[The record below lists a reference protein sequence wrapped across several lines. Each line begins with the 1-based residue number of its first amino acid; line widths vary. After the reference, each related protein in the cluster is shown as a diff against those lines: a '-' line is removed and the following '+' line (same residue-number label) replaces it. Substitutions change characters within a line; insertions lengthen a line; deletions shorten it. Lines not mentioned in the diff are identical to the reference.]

1 MEDEETIICFN
12 GVQIHIKV
20 EGYSMKITKQDIKT
34 LNKIKKMCDKI
45 ECEQCIFNT
54 GECILQNQPN
64 WWQIDLLEKGA
75 EE

>member
-1 MEDEETIICFN
+1 
-12 GVQIHIKV
+12 
-20 EGYSMKITKQDIKT
+20 MKITKQDIKT

-45 ECEQCIFNT
+45 ECTECIFNT

-75 EE
+75 EDE